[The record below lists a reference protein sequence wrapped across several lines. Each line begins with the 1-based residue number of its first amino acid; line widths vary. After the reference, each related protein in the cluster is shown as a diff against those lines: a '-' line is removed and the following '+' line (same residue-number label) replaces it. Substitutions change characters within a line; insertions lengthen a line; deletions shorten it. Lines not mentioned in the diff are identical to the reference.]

1 MPESPDYLTR
11 QAGEITG
18 TQRQTEITGA
28 QSVGNQVASPAFA
41 EIAAYTARQLQ
52 IPQVTSGVT
61 TTAVRAET
69 AVTTTTTTPAPE
81 SQDG

>member
-1 MPESPDYLTR
+1 MAYYVDQTCVRGLQPKLGPAPVVRTS
-11 QAGEITG
+11 AGSFTPF
-18 TQRQTEITGA
+18 A
-28 QSVGNQVASPAFA
+28 APAFA

-69 AVTTTTTTPAPE
+69 AVTTTTTTTLAPE